1 MEIVA
6 QTDIGNVREVNQDYV
21 LYHKK
26 NEHECLAVLCDGM
39 GGHNAGEIASSL
51 ACQDII
57 KFYQLHDE
65 FKSEEEIQ
73 TWMSEVIYHANQ
85 FLQEKSHLDKELE
98 GMGTT
103 VVLAVFK
110 DGYVY
115 ISHVGDSR
123 AYFFDNHQLIQL
135 TKDDTLVNAL
145 VESGSISLD
154 EAQFHP
160 QKNILLQAVGVSEV
174 LKISFYKQ
182 MIGNG
187 IILLCSDG
195 LYNSLFDEQIIEVL
209 DQYKTLNEKGSHLME
224 MANIFGGR
232 DNIGIILMWDKGV
245 VNNESDK

>member
-103 VVLAVFK
+103 VVLALFK

-123 AYFFDNHQLIQL
+123 AYF
-135 TKDDTLVNAL
+135 
-145 VESGSISLD
+145 
-154 EAQFHP
+154 
-160 QKNILLQAVGVSEV
+160 
-174 LKISFYKQ
+174 
-182 MIGNG
+182 
-187 IILLCSDG
+187 
-195 LYNSLFDEQIIEVL
+195 
-209 DQYKTLNEKGSHLME
+209 
-224 MANIFGGR
+224 
-232 DNIGIILMWDKGV
+232 
-245 VNNESDK
+245 